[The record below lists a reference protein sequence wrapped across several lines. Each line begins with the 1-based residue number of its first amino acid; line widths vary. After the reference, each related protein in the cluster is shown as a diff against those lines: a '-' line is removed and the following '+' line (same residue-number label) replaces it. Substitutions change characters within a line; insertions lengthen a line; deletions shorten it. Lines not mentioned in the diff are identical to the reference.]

1 LKVVVIDDSP
11 EIIEVVSLCFQ
22 LRWSGT
28 NVVSAPTGTKGL
40 ELIEAE
46 SPDVVILDIGL
57 PDMTGFEVL
66 RELRRFSQVPV
77 IMLTVRGEDTD
88 VAKGLELGADDYIT
102 KPFSH
107 IELVARVQAVLR
119 RVQGLPVTS
128 EERPF
133 VSGKLSVDFAS
144 NEVKVDGEP
153 VKLTATEYKLLY
165 HLIKNEGRL
174 VSHESLLSKIW
185 GETYIDA
192 RDLLRVH
199 IQHLRQKLGDS
210 VESPNIIVTEH
221 GMGYKFVRPVA
232 VSPLKTA
239 QNTHSK
245 GSLGLPTLSPS
256 KPAK

>member
-22 LRWSGT
+22 LRWGGADLI
-28 NVVSAPTGTKGL
+28 SAATGTKGL

-46 SPDVVILDIGL
+46 SPDIVILDIGL
-57 PDMTGFEVL
+57 PDMDGFQVL
-66 RELRRFSQVPV
+66 REVRRFSQVPV

-88 VAKGLELGADDYIT
+88 VAKGLELGADDYII

-144 NEVKVDGEP
+144 NEVRLDGKP
-153 VKLTATEYKLLY
+153 VKLTSTESRLLY
-165 HLIKNEGRL
+165 LLIRNEGRL
-174 VSHESLLSKIW
+174 VSHENLLTKVW

-210 VESPNIIVTEH
+210 VQLPTIIVTEH
-221 GMGYKFVRPVA
+221 GMGYKFVRPA
-232 VSPLKTA
+232 NP
-239 QNTHSK
+239 
-245 GSLGLPTLSPS
+245 
-256 KPAK
+256 

>member
-22 LRWSGT
+22 LRWSGA
-28 NVVSAPTGTKGL
+28 NVVSAATGAKGL

-46 SPDVVILDIGL
+46 SPNVVILDVGL
-57 PDMTGFEVL
+57 PDTDGFQVL

-88 VAKGLELGADDYIT
+88 VVKGLELGADDYIT

-107 IELVARVQAVLR
+107 IELIARVQAVLR
-119 RVQGLPVTS
+119 RAQGLPVAS

-144 NEVKVDGEP
+144 NEVKVDKKP
-153 VKLTATEYKLLY
+153 VKLTSTESKLVYL
-165 HLIKNEGRL
+165 LIRNEGRL
-174 VSHESLLSKIW
+174 LTHEHLLTKIW

-210 VESPNIIVTEH
+210 VESPTIIVTEH
-221 GMGYKFVRPVA
+221 GMGYKFVRPVDR
-232 VSPLKTA
+232 
-239 QNTHSK
+239 
-245 GSLGLPTLSPS
+245 
-256 KPAK
+256 